1 MLQFR
6 AMSTHEAAVQ
16 TAARGHTGRAMLG
29 RMKQTMR
36 ITLDLDE
43 DVLLAA
49 RELARRQRVSLG
61 KALSELARHAL
72 ERQESEVARNGVPLF
87 PRQPEAQVVT
97 LELVYQL
104 HDEAP

>member
-49 RELARRQRVSLG
+49 RELARRRHVSIGRV
-61 KALSELARHAL
+61 LSDLARGAL
-72 ERQESEVARNGVPLF
+72 ARQESTATRNDVPLF
-87 PRQPEAQVVT
+87 PLRPEGRVVT
-97 LELVYQL
+97 LDLVNQL
-104 HDEAP
+104 RDEAP